1 MPSLFQ
7 LAARSVCR
15 GYRCV
20 PLGLVIDKGICQP
33 PLEPDHQS
41 SKENTVSRG
50 RVNPDGTSVKKFSH
64 GILSYWQ
71 CLWISHAYSQYIKPV
86 TESGPLEP
94 QLAMWSVSGNHLAV
108 KAFQAKLQ
116 NSSLGHGEI
125 RQTSLT
131 THSLV
136 NGIAGVMNKVRSI
149 FSDVANFLASLHQE
163 GYQYNSLNAYRSA
176 ISSVH
181 ERVDGVSIGQ
191 HSTTV
196 RLLKGAYNAHP
207 PIPRYSG
214 MWDVQRVL
222 SYIESMGRSK
232 VIELKHVTLKTV
244 FLLAIT
250 RPSRY
255 M

>member
-1 MPSLFQ
+1 M
-7 LAARSVCR
+7 
-15 GYRCV
+15 
-20 PLGLVIDKGICQP
+20 LVDQP
-33 PLEPDHQS
+33 CLLPIHQ
-41 SKENTVSRG
+41 
-50 RVNPDGTSVKKFSH
+50 TSH
-64 GILSYWQ
+64 
-71 CLWISHAYSQYIKPV
+71 

-222 SYIESMGRSK
+222 NYIESMGRSK
-232 VIELKHVTLKTV
+232 DMELKHVTLKTV